1 VNGDGVPDIGGQS
14 DACGQGSIGV
24 VSSPP
29 VADPVALLDPMA
41 LPDPVAL
48 LDPVVLHE
56 WHPLSAHNEITPG
69 RLHRTLL
76 LGEEISYSR
85 DIDGT
90 EDPVVWRGAFAPA
103 VFANAKS
110 GSEIDLTAVTQRLPT
125 RVKFGYVWTTLGHPG
140 HEIFD
145 IPECD
150 EPDRRILNGGSLIVS
165 VSAPRAVE
173 NFLDM
178 GHFPYVHTGLLGIE
192 PRTEV
197 VEYDVETT
205 DAQVL
210 ATDCKFYQP
219 VAAASA
225 AGGQVTNYTYRVPH
239 PYCVMLYKSVHG
251 DPNRMDV
258 IALFNQPMTEE
269 KIRAHSFLAMVDHV
283 STDNTLRHFQQ
294 LIFGQDK
301 TILESQYPKRL
312 PLDPR
317 AETPI
322 RADKSSIHY
331 RRWLTSKGLTY
342 GVIPAA

>member
-1 VNGDGVPDIGGQS
+1 MIGP
-14 DACGQGSIGV
+14 V
-24 VSSPP
+24 LSP
-29 VADPVALLDPMA
+29 
-41 LPDPVAL
+41 AL

-56 WHPLSAHNEITPG
+56 WHPLSALNEIAPD

-76 LGEEISYSR
+76 LGEEVSYSR
-85 DIDGT
+85 VTDG
-90 EDPVVWRGAFAPA
+90 EPVVWRSRSDPVDWAGARRGTEIAPSVVA
-103 VFANAKS
+103 
-110 GSEIDLTAVTQRLPT
+110 DRLAT
-125 RVKFGYVWTTLGHPG
+125 RVKFGYVWTTFGDPG

-150 EPDRRILNGGSLIVS
+150 ESDRRMLNGGSLIVG

-178 GHFPYVHTGLLGIE
+178 GHFPFVHTGLLGIE

-197 VEYDVETT
+197 VEYRVETT
-205 DAQVL
+205 DAQLL
-210 ATDCKFYQP
+210 ATECKFYQP
-219 VAAASA
+219 VASASA

-239 PYCVMLYKSVHG
+239 PYCVMLYKSVHA
-251 DPNRMDV
+251 DPSRMDV

-269 KIRAHSFLAMVDHV
+269 RIRAHNFLAIVDDV

-322 RADKSSIHY
+322 RADKSAIHY
-331 RRWLTSKGLTY
+331 RRWLTGKGLTY
-342 GVIPAA
+342 GVIPAAS